1 MPNAPETAVQP
12 VAPCEIT
19 ALSAADLS
27 RAIADKAF
35 SCVEVMTA
43 YLDRI
48 EALNPTFNA
57 IISLRDRDALLA
69 EAREADAALARG
81 ERKGWLHGMP
91 WAVKDLSETKGLRT
105 TWGSPLHAE
114 HVPEAD
120 SLMASRIR
128 GAGAIFIGKTNVPEF
143 GFGSQTYNPVHGATG
158 CAYDPSRTAGGSS
171 GGAASAMAL
180 RMLPAA
186 DGSDMMGSLRNPA
199 AFNNVYGHRPSWGRV
214 PNSGAPDIY
223 MSQLATEGPM
233 GRTVEDMALLL
244 ETIAGP
250 DDGAPLA
257 LPAEPEGW
265 AARLGGDVKGMRIGW
280 IGDWAGRYAIEDG
293 VLDLCAG
300 ALKTFEEL
308 GCTVEP
314 LVPDFDPERLWRS
327 WLALR
332 QFAIGGK
339 LGALLD
345 DPAKRGKLKPEALWE
360 AEHGLRA
367 TGADVYA
374 AAVIRTDW
382 HRALLKLFE
391 RYDALALPSAQA
403 FPFDIGT
410 HWLKEV
416 AGRKME
422 TYHQWMEVVIPASLG
437 GLPATNIPVGFDARG
452 LPMGMQIIAPPK
464 DDLKALRLAAAHER
478 AADWV
483 GTRLPPAIGG

>member
-1 MPNAPETAVQP
+1 MPNASPTVQQP
-12 VAPCEIT
+12 APPCEIT
-19 ALSAADLS
+19 ALSAAELS
-27 RAIADKAF
+27 RAIAERKV
-35 SCVEVMTA
+35 SCVETMEA

-48 EALNPTFNA
+48 ETLNPIFNA
-57 IISLRDRDALLA
+57 IVSLRDRDALMA

-81 ERKGWLHGMP
+81 ERRGWLHGMP
-91 WAVKDLSETKGLRT
+91 FAVKDLSDTKGLRST
-105 TWGSPLHAE
+105 SGSPLLAD

-143 GFGSQTYNPVHGATG
+143 GFGSQTYNPVFGATG

-171 GGAASAMAL
+171 GGAASALAL
-180 RMLPAA
+180 RMLPVA
-186 DGSDMMGSLRNPA
+186 DGSDMMGSLRNPG

-214 PNSGAPDIY
+214 PNSSSPDIY
-223 MSQLATEGPM
+223 MSQLSTEGPM
-233 GRTVEDMALLL
+233 GRTVEDAALLL

-250 DDGAPLA
+250 DDGAPLSLA
-257 LPAEPEGW
+257 AEPEGF

-280 IGDWAGRYAIEDG
+280 IGDWAGRYPMEDG
-293 VLDLCAG
+293 VLGLCED
-300 ALKTFEEL
+300 ALKVFERL
-308 GCTVEP
+308 GCEVEP
-314 LVPDFDPERLWRS
+314 LVPEFDPERLWRS

-332 QFAIGGK
+332 QFTIGGK
-339 LGALLD
+339 LGPILD
-345 DPAKRGKLKPEALWE
+345 DPEKLDQLKPEARWE
-360 AEHGLRA
+360 AEHGRRA

-382 HRALLKLFE
+382 HRALLALFE
-391 RYDALALPSAQA
+391 RYDALALPSAQV

-410 HWLKEV
+410 HWPAEV

-437 GLPATNIPVGFDARG
+437 GLPAVNVPVGFDARG
-452 LPMGMQIIAPPK
+452 LPMGMQLIAPPR

-478 AADWV
+478 EADWV
-483 GTRLPPAIGG
+483 GSRPPPAIAG